1 MTVKLVLFLKWTIKI
16 ENFDIEINENLKKSF
31 IGSLPHI
38 LLNGHLKIEQSDI
51 EISENLKNSLIG
63 S

>member
-1 MTVKLVLFLKWTIKI
+1 MTIKLI
-16 ENFDIEINENLKKSF
+16 KFLNGQLKIEINENLKKSF

-51 EISENLKNSLIG
+51 EISEI
-63 S
+63 

>member
-51 EISENLKNSLIG
+51 EISEI
-63 S
+63 